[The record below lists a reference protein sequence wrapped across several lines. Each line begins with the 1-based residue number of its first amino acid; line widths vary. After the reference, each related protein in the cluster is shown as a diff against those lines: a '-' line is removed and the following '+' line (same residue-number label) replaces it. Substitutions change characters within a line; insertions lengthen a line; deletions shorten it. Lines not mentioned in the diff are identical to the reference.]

1 MTVQIRLHDRE
12 PEFGVDRDAHGDV
25 RLTIRAGGA
34 TIRVSVG
41 RIYGAA
47 ALLGESLRHLAE
59 DVTDTILHEW
69 RDTPDDADGYI
80 TVDRGRYH
88 VTLDTSPVGDYP
100 SQEIAEIELARA
112 MAARGVFPP
121 AWLVGDRLVVC
132 DINDRI
138 RRWHDA
144 GGDGMAPIDGVQY
157 RPGDPIW
164 CGDTDWP
171 YRVIGD
177 WGRAGVELH
186 TDGDPTVRLHVTD
199 RTQLR
204 PITD

>member
-1 MTVQIRLHDRE
+1 MTVQIRLQD
-12 PEFGVDRDAHGDV
+12 PAPVFGVDRDAHGEV

-47 ALLGESLRHLAE
+47 LLGESLRHLAE
-59 DVTDTILHEW
+59 DVTDTVLHEW
-69 RDTPDDADGYI
+69 QDAPDDADGYI

-88 VTLDTSPVGDYP
+88 VTLDTAPVGDYP

-138 RRWHDA
+138 RGWHDA

-164 CGDTDWP
+164 YRDGDWP

-177 WGRAGVELH
+177 WGRTGVDLH
-186 TDGDPTVRLHVTD
+186 TDGDPTVRVHVTD